1 VRPSAAR
8 PLGRV
13 YYTDPTDPE
22 ALLMQALAE
31 HTCQLDP
38 WKAARLVAD
47 TANRHGPRV
56 AAVLL
61 LCSSEEEGSS

>member
-1 VRPSAAR
+1 
-8 PLGRV
+8 
-13 YYTDPTDPE
+13 
-22 ALLMQALAE
+22 MQALAE